1 MKKEAGIRITEIADN
16 LRALAVNGLHYAAN
30 EYDHARYEKMLSLA
44 AELLSIADARNPE
57 EIERIYRGDLEV
69 RTPFV
74 GVAAAIFDSEGRLL
88 LVQRSD
94 NGKWNMPG
102 GAADVGET
110 PSAVAVREV
119 WEETGLRVRP
129 VRLIG
134 VSDGPTIGS
143 TSPVHL
149 YHLDFL
155 CEVVGGELTTTNETL
170 AYGYFTE
177 EEAISLPLHSSHV
190 ARIPYAFEAYRGEI
204 AQALF
209 H

>member
-1 MKKEAGIRITEIADN
+1 MQKDIGTRLTEVADQ
-16 LRALAVNGLHYAAN
+16 LRALATNGLHYAAN
-30 EYDHARYEKMLSLA
+30 EYDHARYDTLLILA
-44 AELLSIADARNPE
+44 AELMSISDTREAAQ
-57 EIERIYRGDLEV
+57 IEHLFRGDLRV

-74 GVAAAIFDSEGRLL
+74 GVAAAIFDDTGRLL
-88 LVQRSD
+88 IVQRSD

-110 PSAVAVREV
+110 PSSVAVREV
-119 WEETGLRVRP
+119 REETGLSVRP
-129 VRLIG
+129 LRLLG
-134 VSDGPTIGS
+134 VFDGPTIGS

-155 CEVVGGELTTTNETL
+155 CEVTGGELTLTNETS

-177 EEAISLPLHSSHV
+177 EEAIRLPLHSSHV
-190 ARIPYAFEAYRGEI
+190 ARISYAFEAYRSGTEG
-204 AQALF
+204 ARF

>member
-1 MKKEAGIRITEIADN
+1 MEKDQGTRITEIADQ
-16 LRALAVNGLHYAAN
+16 LRALATNGLYYAMN
-30 EYDHARYEKMLSLA
+30 EYDHARYDTLLKLA
-44 AELLSIADARNPE
+44 AELISIVDNRDSV
-57 EIERIYRGDLEV
+57 EIERIFRGHIEM

-74 GVAAAIFDSEGRLL
+74 GVAAAIFNDEGKLL
-88 LVQRSD
+88 IVQRSD

-102 GAADVGET
+102 GAADVGEP

-129 VRLIG
+129 VRLLG
-134 VSDGPTIGS
+134 VTDGPTTGS

-155 CEVVGGELTTTNETL
+155 CEVIGGELTLTNETT

-177 EEAISLPLHSSHV
+177 EEAMRLPLHSSHIV
-190 ARIPYAFEAYRGEI
+190 RIPYAFEAYRTEDP
-204 AQALF
+204 QARF

>member
-1 MKKEAGIRITEIADN
+1 MGKDTGIRIMEIADQ
-16 LRALAVNGLHYAAN
+16 LRSLAANGLHYAAN
-30 EYDHARYEKMLSLA
+30 EYDHARYEKLLALA
-44 AELLSIADARNPE
+44 AELMGVADSREAT
-57 EIERIYRGDLEV
+57 EIERAFRGDLGV

-74 GVAAAIFDSEGRLL
+74 GVAAAIFDAEGRLL
-88 LVQRSD
+88 IVQRSD

-119 WEETGLRVRP
+119 REETGLRVRP

-155 CEVVGGELTTTNETL
+155 CEVIGGELTLTNETV

-177 EEAISLPLHSSHV
+177 EEAASLPLHSSHV
-190 ARIPYAFEAYRGEI
+190 ARIPYAFAVYRGEI
-204 AQALF
+204 MQALF